1 MSLTE
6 IDLLAVY
13 QALLLCAAIGTLV
26 AGLHRARKWIARYHQ
41 LYPKV
46 LQHAVKQ
53 GVYAALKRH
62 VREEWPKLL
71 ELILLLLILAGLT
84 IAVRMIW

>member
-1 MSLTE
+1 MSFTE
-6 IDLLAVY
+6 FDPLVVY

-26 AGLHRARKWIARYHQ
+26 AGLRRARKWIARFHQ

-62 VREEWPKLL
+62 VREEWPRLL
-71 ELILLLLILAGLT
+71 ELILLLLVLSGLT
-84 IAVRMIW
+84 IAVRILL